1 MSPTFITTKV
11 NGYAV
16 RSNHRRRIESGITK
30 HTNLRGGPASTTYK
44 WGYFSPQVTQ
54 WFSAI
59 LIGVVHNSY
68 GFCPI
73 GSGKNNHVFSHATRK
88 ISYITHLKQS
98 TQWYL
103 QIFIASLN
111 GFRLSSCLSLW
122 RKWITSWKKSCNL
135 ISWAC
140 LFDAWNEIQ
149 KYSKMV
155 VWWWWIPCYRD
166 LKKSPTS

>member
-1 MSPTFITTKV
+1 MV
-11 NGYAV
+11 
-16 RSNHRRRIESGITK
+16 
-30 HTNLRGGPASTTYK
+30 
-44 WGYFSPQVTQ
+44 FSDR
-54 WFSAI
+54 F
-59 LIGVVHNSY
+59 GE
-68 GFCPI
+68 
-73 GSGKNNHVFSHATRK
+73 NNHDFSHARK

-140 LFDAWNEIQ
+140 LRCLERNTKIFQ
-149 KYSKMV
+149 MV
-155 VWWWWIPCYRD
+155 VWWWFTM
-166 LKKSPTS
+166 LQSKKSPTKQIQALYVFPSFSNFKHSTGNQKLPTSVPKQCLKFGFLWYAFPKILILDITPKKQPQNGI